1 MANTYEPMNPRN
13 PLPLLAQ
20 LRAIDA
26 TIDEQHDSGATRFRL
41 TKATP
46 WQPAEIT
53 AVEAVLDTPEPGI
66 VRYTRTSRDKDVL
79 ATMAMIVRA
88 RGLPAWNA
96 MTVPQKVAAT
106 LAEADVWITIRDFLE
121 ANA

>member
-26 TIDEQHDSGATRFRL
+26 TIDEQHDAGAPRFRL

-53 AVEAVLDTPEPGI
+53 AVEAVLETPELPLL
-66 VRYTRTSRDKDVL
+66 RYTRTSHDKDLL
-79 ATMAMIVRA
+79 ATFALIVRA
-88 RGLPAWNA
+88 RGIPAWNA
-96 MTVPQKVAAT
+96 MTLPQKVAAT
-106 LAEADVWITIRDFLE
+106 LAEADTWITIRDFLE